1 MDWQSDHHRADHFR
15 DHGAEVGARSVEEYN
30 ASAHAVI
37 ENDDADTFLY
47 RGIDTDLD
55 RIGLYDP
62 LTGLFTALTEEQEWI
77 VTHYRTDPEYIR
89 GLKAR

>member
-1 MDWQSDHHRADHFR
+1 
-15 DHGAEVGARSVEEYN
+15 
-30 ASAHAVI
+30 
-37 ENDDADTFLY
+37 
-47 RGIDTDLD
+47 LD

-62 LTGLFTALTEEQEWI
+62 LTGLLTALTEEQEWI